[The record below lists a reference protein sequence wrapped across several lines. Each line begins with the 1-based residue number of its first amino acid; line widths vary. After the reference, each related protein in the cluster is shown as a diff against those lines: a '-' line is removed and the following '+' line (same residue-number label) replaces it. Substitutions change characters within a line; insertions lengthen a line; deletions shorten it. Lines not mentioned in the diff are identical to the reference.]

1 MSGTIA
7 GQEMLAWAGRLQ
19 PGILPVELIQRPG
32 VAESLILIDS
42 VWQSAEAEVRT
53 VQDITGTRAD
63 AELQGEYYRAM
74 IGLSRTVVEPLGKV
88 YTDVAVLGVRYEID
102 LEPAGTYRL
111 TTFWRLLPAAAA
123 PGFPS

>member
-53 VQDITGTRAD
+53 VQDITG
-63 AELQGEYYRAM
+63 G
-74 IGLSRTVVEPLGKV
+74 
-88 YTDVAVLGVRYEID
+88 
-102 LEPAGTYRL
+102 
-111 TTFWRLLPAAAA
+111 AAR
-123 PGFPS
+123 